1 MQKLLLKD
9 YDKIKKYLDDGNYEG
24 YNSNFVTMMM
34 WDHEYKIYYEIKD
47 NFMIMLHTY
56 MDEKFFAMPFCK
68 EEYYQEAI
76 EYMIEYAKINNFPFR
91 IESAVQASIEIIK
104 KIYGDKFL
112 YLHNDAND
120 DYIYTK
126 SSLETLSG
134 KKMQKRR
141 NHYNAFIKEN
151 PNYIYKEIEDDDI
164 DNVLQ
169 CLKKWD
175 FSRQIEESVIS
186 EYVGIVYLLIHRH
199 ELNIKTGCIYIN
211 GRLEAFI
218 IGSTLKHNTI
228 QIHVEKANKE
238 IRGLYVAICKFFLE
252 NNYPEYEFVN
262 REEDMG
268 LESLRKAKRNLRP
281 VKMIEKYSVVIN
293 NQKICK
299 ANHQDLYN
307 IIDLWRDSFSDENEM
322 STNFYFMNRYDLQN
336 TYILKNND
344 TLVSMLQ
351 IVPYSIIINHQ
362 ETLVYFILGVAT
374 NKNYQ
379 KQGMMKKLME
389 YVLSLPRFADC
400 KIMLQ
405 AYHPEIYYSFG
416 FTEKYFHKITKINN
430 YMYKEGSLN
439 SLKIIDETDYAKL
452 LELYNC
458 YCSNFNGY
466 RKRDL
471 EYYKKYLIP
480 RCIAYDEKIELFYE
494 DTLAVGYVIYSKT
507 KEEVK
512 ISEIIYRDQGYLNK
526 MIGYFVK
533 NNNVIYIETDM
544 RAKVHGES
552 RKICT
557 MLTNFSLADYTSD
570 DLYINECL

>member
-91 IESAVQASIEIIK
+91 IELAVQASVEIIK

-218 IGSTLKHNTI
+218 IGSALKHNTI

-252 NNYPEYEFVN
+252 NNYPDYEFVN

-281 VKMIEKYSVVIN
+281 VKMIEKYSIVIN

-299 ANHQDLYN
+299 ANNQDLYN

-379 KQGMMKKLME
+379 KQGMMKKLMK
-389 YVLSLPRFADC
+389 YVLSLPKFADC

-416 FTEKYFHKITKINN
+416 FTEKYFHKIIKINN
-430 YMYKEGSLN
+430 YMYKKSSLN
-439 SLKIIDETDYAKL
+439 SLKIIDENDYTKL

-458 YCSNFNGY
+458 YCSDFNGY
-466 RKRDL
+466 RKRDIL
-471 EYYKKYLIP
+471 YYKKYLIP

-512 ISEIIYRDQGYLNK
+512 ISEIIYLNQGYLDK